1 MSHDRELSRRE
12 FLKLSGLATAGI
24 LSPEI
29 KLPCVFFN
37 HGDPKSNKVA
47 ITVDD
52 GWFPD
57 IVERMV
63 KKSLDL
69 GLSISAFP
77 VGAVIQQSFSLW
89 QDVKS
94 CGIEIYNHTQNHR
107 DLGNLDEK
115 GIVRQLEGW
124 EKTYKEVFGEEYQN
138 KIVRPPFGNGIGKEL
153 FDTADKLGYRGI
165 AGWTI
170 GSKGYSSRYT
180 PEEVWNQIRD
190 KIKSGAII
198 LLHFA
203 QNDLEI
209 LPRIAEHLAKNGL
222 EAVPLSKLPGTPC
235 FEPVDFSKIRHNYSN
250 ASK

>member
-1 MSHDRELSRRE
+1 MSELSRRE
-12 FLKLSGLATAGI
+12 FIKLSGLVIGGI

-29 KLPCVFFN
+29 KAPCVFFKE
-37 HGDPKSNKVA
+37 GDPKSNKVA

-52 GWFPD
+52 GWYPD
-57 IVERMV
+57 IVEKMV
-63 KKSLDL
+63 KESSKLDL
-69 GLSISAFP
+69 PISAFP
-77 VGAVIQQSFSLW
+77 VGAVIEQSPSLW
-89 QDVKS
+89 QNVKS

-107 DLGNLDEK
+107 DLGQLDK
-115 GIVRQLEGW
+115 RGITEQLKGW
-124 EKTYKEVFGEEYQN
+124 EDTYQEVFGEKYQN
-138 KIVRPPFGNGIGKEL
+138 KIIRPPFGNGVGTDL
-153 FDTADKLGYRGI
+153 FDAADKLGYRGI

-180 PEEVWNQIRD
+180 PEEVWNGIKD

-209 LPRIAEHLAKNGL
+209 MPRIKEYLEEQGL

-235 FEPVDFSKIRHNYSN
+235 FEPNQPNSKV
-250 ASK
+250 SKK